1 MAAVATSDTCTCASG
16 GAIASCATA
25 GASRPQ
31 GSSWFAVGSCL
42 DSASGEQHHC
52 GTALT
57 PGTACCMADFFC
69 WGGELVGSNLGH
81 HTAKCSLVQPEIT
94 LVLLA
99 FCKVKALCCW
109 AAGLPWGAG
118 GAGQVSTQQKMC
130 SHKVTQ
136 VLLAAWHL
144 LMCGGC
150 LRQARSDSWCTAGS
164 CLGSKVQTWQRQFL
178 GTLDPAQA
186 LPWPS
191 SPSGQG

>member
-1 MAAVATSDTCTCASG
+1 MF
-16 GAIASCATA
+16 I
-25 GASRPQ
+25 
-31 GSSWFAVGSCL
+31 
-42 DSASGEQHHC
+42 
-52 GTALT
+52 
-57 PGTACCMADFFC
+57 
-69 WGGELVGSNLGH
+69 
-81 HTAKCSLVQPEIT
+81 VQPEIT

-109 AAGLPWGAG
+109 AAGLRWGAG

-144 LMCGGC
+144 LKCGGC

-186 LPWPS
+186 CCLARCVQCCGELLRLCYKSTYTASRSASTAVETGVHCPLRHRWGSLCSTLCSAPGGTLWV
-191 SPSGQG
+191 PLTAAWAC